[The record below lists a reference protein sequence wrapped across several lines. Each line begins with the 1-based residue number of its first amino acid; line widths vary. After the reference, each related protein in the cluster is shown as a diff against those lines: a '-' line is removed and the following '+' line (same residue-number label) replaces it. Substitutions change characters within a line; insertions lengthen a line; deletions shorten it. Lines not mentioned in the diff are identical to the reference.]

1 MKKYSKEERL
11 EIGKEVYNK
20 EIKINQAAIK
30 YNINPYTVRDYMG
43 GICPFLCNAEIE
55 RSTQIMENR
64 ITISICDEEY
74 TFVAEEKLIEELIKA
89 KVEIERAK
97 KGYQVLGGGHKIKY
111 ETIN

>member
-1 MKKYSKEERL
+1 MKKFSKEERL

-30 YNINPYTVRDYMG
+30 YNINPYTVRDYMREYRE
-43 GICPFLCNAEIE
+43 INNLKEINRVIAENNFTDLNKL
-55 RSTQIMENR
+55 SK
-64 ITISICDEEY
+64 
-74 TFVAEEKLIEELIKA
+74 EKLIEELIKA

-111 ETIN
+111 VTIN

>member
-30 YNINPYTVRDYMG
+30 YNINPYTVRDYMREYRE
-43 GICPFLCNAEIE
+43 INNLNEINKVIAENNFTDLNKL
-55 RSTQIMENR
+55 SK
-64 ITISICDEEY
+64 
-74 TFVAEEKLIEELIKA
+74 EKLIEELIKA

>member
-30 YNINPYTVRDYMG
+30 YNINPYTVRDYMREYRE
-43 GICPFLCNAEIE
+43 INNLKEINRVIAENNFTDLNKL
-55 RSTQIMENR
+55 SK
-64 ITISICDEEY
+64 
-74 TFVAEEKLIEELIKA
+74 EKLIEELIKA

-111 ETIN
+111 VTIN

>member
-1 MKKYSKEERL
+1 MKKFSKEERL

-30 YNINPYTVRDYMG
+30 YNINPYTVRDYMREYRE
-43 GICPFLCNAEIE
+43 INNLKEINRVIAENNFTNLNKL
-55 RSTQIMENR
+55 SK
-64 ITISICDEEY
+64 
-74 TFVAEEKLIEELIKA
+74 EKLIEELIKA

-111 ETIN
+111 VTIN

>member
-1 MKKYSKEERL
+1 MKKFSKEERL

-30 YNINPYTVRDYMG
+30 YNINPYTVRDYMREYR
-43 GICPFLCNAEIE
+43 EINNLKE
-55 RSTQIMENR
+55 INRVITENNF
-64 ITISICDEEY
+64 TDLNKLSK
-74 TFVAEEKLIEELIKA
+74 EKLIEELIKA

-111 ETIN
+111 VTIN